1 MNIKDLPLTERPI
14 ERVMSTGAKN
24 LSNAEL
30 LALILRTGVGE
41 ESAIGL
47 SERIICSLEGGLRG
61 LMNAT
66 PQELMKIRGIG
77 KSKACA
83 LAAVSELVRRMPVN
97 EKDTKVYIESAK
109 EAAQIFME
117 DLRYEKK
124 EHFKTVL
131 LDTKGKIIHIDE
143 VSVGGLA
150 MAPVHPREVFAPA
163 IKRSASGIILVHNHP
178 SGDPAPSSADDYLT
192 ERLSEAGSLL
202 GIRVLDHI
210 IIGDGEYYSFAG
222 SGKLKN

>member
-1 MNIKDLPLTERPI
+1 MNIKDLPVNERPV
-14 ERVMSTGAKN
+14 ERVMHSGAGN
-24 LSNAEL
+24 LTNAEL
-30 LALILRTGVGE
+30 IALILRTGVGE

-61 LMNAT
+61 LMNTT
-66 PQELMKIRGIG
+66 PQELMKIRGVG
-77 KSKACA
+77 MSKACA
-83 LAAVSELVRRMPVN
+83 LAAVSELVKRMPVN
-97 EKDTKVYIESAK
+97 DTASKIYIESAR
-109 EAAQIFME
+109 EAAQKFME

-131 LDTKGKIIHIDE
+131 LDTKGKVIHIDE
-143 VSVGGLA
+143 VSIGGLA
-150 MAPVHPREVFAPA
+150 TAPVHPREVFAPA

-178 SGDPAPSSADDYLT
+178 SGDPAPSMADDYLT
-192 ERLSEAGSLL
+192 ERLNDAGKLL

-222 SGKLKN
+222 SGKLES